1 MEIPIQG
8 GIKRTIVLLGCCG
21 IAALL
26 IFQALEIWIA
36 NRRMQ
41 SGRLDLMQSGAELL
55 PGNAEAWDRVG
66 RYQQL
71 DFADPDANQAVQDYL
86 KAVGD
91 DPHSSFYWLDLASGY
106 EDLGD
111 MTKAR
116 AAYDRAEAVY
126 PISALVAWN
135 YGNFLVRAGNNQ
147 AGYGKVRTAVSSD
160 PKLLPLAIS
169 RTWRSGESVDDLVN
183 EALPPTREAYLQA
196 LTFFT
201 QIRQVDA
208 ALQVWQR
215 LVSLHQRVA
224 IADTIAFQDILIGN
238 DRSEDERRIWREALG
253 MSETSVSEP
262 AGHSLIWNGNFAS
275 DFVNGGLD
283 WRWAPVA
290 GLSASFDSP
299 AGTAAG
305 RSIRVDFGG
314 GSNIELGQ
322 PSQYVP
328 VESSHR
334 YHFRGWIRTEE
345 ITTES
350 GVRFFINDPNHVNAV
365 NFTSD
370 NLTGTHPWMAV
381 DGEVTTGPETH
392 FLWVRLIRAPSRL
405 FENKVSGSAWISN
418 ISLVPAAESEQ
429 KAP

>member
-1 MEIPIQG
+1 M
-8 GIKRTIVLLGCCG
+8 
-21 IAALL
+21 
-26 IFQALEIWIA
+26 
-36 NRRMQ
+36 
-41 SGRLDLMQSGAELL
+41 
-55 PGNAEAWDRVG
+55 
-66 RYQQL
+66 
-71 DFADPDANQAVQDYL
+71 
-86 KAVGD
+86 
-91 DPHSSFYWLDLASGY
+91 
-106 EDLGD
+106 
-111 MTKAR
+111 
-116 AAYDRAEAVY
+116 
-126 PISALVAWN
+126 
-135 YGNFLVRAGNNQ
+135 
-147 AGYGKVRTAVSSD
+147 
-160 PKLLPLAIS
+160 
-169 RTWRSGESVDDLVN
+169 
-183 EALPPTREAYLQA
+183 
-196 LTFFT
+196 
-201 QIRQVDA
+201 
-208 ALQVWQR
+208 
-215 LVSLHQRVA
+215 HQRVA

-253 MSETSVSEP
+253 MLKPLFRNPRVI
-262 AGHSLIWNGNFAS
+262 HSIWNGNFS
-275 DFVNGGLD
+275 DFVNGGRIGDGRRLPAC
-283 WRWAPVA
+283 RQVSI
-290 GLSASFDSP
+290 LQ

-305 RSIRVDFGG
+305 RSIRVGLGG

-381 DGEVTTGPETH
+381 DGEVTTGPETDL
-392 FLWVRLIRAPSRL
+392 LWVRLIRAPSRL

>member
-1 MEIPIQG
+1 M
-8 GIKRTIVLLGCCG
+8 
-21 IAALL
+21 
-26 IFQALEIWIA
+26 EIWIA

-41 SGRLDLMQSGAELL
+41 SGRIDLMQSAAELL

-66 RYQQL
+66 RYKQL
-71 DFADPDANQAVQDYL
+71 DFANPDPDQAVQDYL

-106 EDLGD
+106 EDLGN
-111 MTKAR
+111 MAKAR

-135 YGNFLVRAGNNQ
+135 YGNFLVRTGNNQ
-147 AGYGKVRTAVSSD
+147 AGYSKVRTAVSSD

-169 RTWRSGESVDDLVN
+169 RTWRSGESVDDLLN

-215 LVSLHQRVA
+215 LVSLRQRVA
-224 IADTIAFQDILIGN
+224 IADTIPFQDILIGN
-238 DRSEDERRIWREALG
+238 DRGKDERRVWREALG
-253 MSETSVSEP
+253 MAATSISEP
-262 AGHSLIWNGNFAS
+262 EGHSLIWNGNFAT
-275 DFVNGGLD
+275 DLVNGGLD
-283 WRWAPVA
+283 WRWAPVS

-299 AGTAAG
+299 AGAGAG
-305 RSIRVDFGG
+305 RSIRIDFGG
-314 GSNIELGQ
+314 GSNIALEQ
-322 PSQYVP
+322 PAQYVP
-328 VESSHR
+328 VESGRS
-334 YHFRGWIRTEE
+334 YHFRGWIRTEQ

-350 GVRFFINDPNHVNAV
+350 GVRFLITDPNHINAV

-381 DGEVTTGPETH
+381 NGEVTTGLETH
-392 FLWVRLIRAPSRL
+392 FLWVRLIRAPSHL

-418 ISLVPAAESEQ
+418 ISLVPAAGNEQ
-429 KAP
+429 TAR